1 MAVAAGIAVATIY
14 YNQPLVMIMQ
24 AEFGG
29 APSIALLPT
38 ATQLGYALGLFFL
51 LPLGD
56 ILDRRKIIVR
66 QLVLLA
72 ALLAVAAVAPSAW
85 IILASG
91 FLVGVAATVAQQIV
105 PFAASLAAPNRRGRT
120 IGLVMS
126 GVLSGILLSRTVSG
140 VVGEF
145 GGWRLVFYGS
155 VPLTLFAAVLMWAVL
170 PADARAGGAGVA
182 YPAALRSMLDLWRR
196 HRRLRTAT
204 LTQAA
209 LFASFSAFWS
219 VLALYLASPAFG
231 LGADVA
237 GLFGI
242 IGLVG
247 VCAAPVAG
255 RIADHRGPDTVV
267 WLGAALT
274 VIGWGVFALAH
285 GIAGLVVGVIVLDFG
300 IQSALISNQH
310 IIYAIDPATRSRLNT
325 IFMTVMFLGGAAGAA
340 LAYGA
345 WALAGWAGVCA
356 IGSGLPIIALV
367 LARTAHRRAARRT
380 G

>member
-1 MAVAAGIAVATIY
+1 M
-14 YNQPLVMIMQ
+14 
-24 AEFGG
+24 
-29 APSIALLPT
+29 
-38 ATQLGYALGLFFL
+38 
-51 LPLGD
+51 
-56 ILDRRKIIVR
+56 
-66 QLVLLA
+66 
-72 ALLAVAAVAPSAW
+72 
-85 IILASG
+85 
-91 FLVGVAATVAQQIV
+91 
-105 PFAASLAAPNRRGRT
+105 
-120 IGLVMS
+120 
-126 GVLSGILLSRTVSG
+126 
-140 VVGEF
+140 
-145 GGWRLVFYGS
+145 FYGS

-170 PADARAGGAGVA
+170 PADTRAGGSGVA